1 MMDMNRDW
9 IIDVL
14 ADLKAFAETNGM
26 DATAAGLEDAALV
39 ALAEI
44 AALERP
50 RAVVEA
56 EVAQP
61 EYGPF
66 SGNVTSLFAYHSAS

>member
-1 MMDMNRDW
+1 MRRDW

-14 ADLKAFAETNGM
+14 ADLKAFAEHNGL

-39 ALAEI
+39 AVAE
-44 AALERP
+44 LSSDLGT

-61 EYGPF
+61 AYGDAG
-66 SGNVTSLFAYHSAS
+66 SNVTDLFAFRG